1 MHDGLVYDQVGLRED
16 VTRMTTTWWPS
27 ALTLAERAAMRRGER
42 AGQQNDPASAGGTS
56 RANRWRSQRPFDRPG
71 FLARRLQIDGL
82 TEPEFDALVDTLP
95 PGVNDEA
102 EPPRWALEVER
113 ADAIAH
119 EIARLHRRPNDA
131 SIDGLEP
138 VRAFVEPFV
147 TAGMAHL
154 HAEARSIVSEHP
166 RAPFDAE
173 RATMLFEP
181 LLWGHLVG
189 RALKVVILE
198 LNVARVRGTLV
209 GDSPEA
215 RCAHFASQLRSG
227 RARDQI
233 VEEYPVLARS
243 IVTATDYWV
252 ESSRELLRYLAQDA
266 GALKDAFAAG
276 GELGSLI
283 AISGNAGDVHR
294 RGRSVAIAEF
304 SSGIRVVFKPRPLD
318 VDRHFADLVAWINAL
333 GRAPR
338 LRAVQVLTRG
348 DHGWAEFVSDVPCDS
363 RDEIARFYERFGA
376 WLAVLHVLNATDF
389 HYENVIA
396 SGEFPMLI
404 DLEALFHPLPQAPN
418 AVDEPEQVGWEALQ
432 RSVLRTG
439 VLPFRAYDN
448 EQSSGLDMS
457 AMGGAGG
464 QRTPNR
470 FPVLV
475 APGTDEMRLERDFV
489 SLPPS
494 QNRPTLGG
502 QPVDPA
508 EFADALESG
517 FTATYQLL
525 LAQREALLAPD
536 GPIRKFAN
544 DAIRVVL
551 RPTRQYALILSESN
565 HPDVMRD
572 ALDRDRLFDR
582 LWVAV
587 PGRPELERVVA
598 REHADLSSGDIP
610 MFASKPSSVDL
621 FTAQGE
627 AIPGFFRHSGLSSAI
642 ERIEA
647 MSEDD
652 LRHQRWVVEASLVA
666 LLPGMHVAPAHNES
680 VPEPPAL
687 HGTTG
692 SSREAALHAARRI
705 ARHLGTRA
713 LRQDDRVSWLGLTL
727 LRERDW
733 TIQPVGSDLYSG
745 AAGIAFF
752 LAYFDHVADDTES
765 RAIARTVVRQLTRRL
780 VTTLETSDAS
790 PAFPPSSLG
799 AFGALSGAVY
809 ALSHIAALWA
819 DHELI
824 DLAERLLVKLGDLV
838 SADRTLDIIG
848 GTAGFIMAASALEHV
863 RSAPATR
870 RVLKQAAE
878 CIVARGEERAGGL
891 SWSTSL
897 PASQPLTGMS
907 HGASGIALALLTA
920 GRLVNQP
927 PFVDAAMRALCYE
940 RSCFDSSRTNWPDF
954 RILPDRDHDE
964 PRAWMW
970 AWCHGAPGIGLVRM
984 DALGSSDDPELVSD
998 LTAALTSTA
1007 RFGFGS
1013 NDSLCHGDLGNL
1025 ELFVRAVELGYRG
1038 EWEDALVAHSSR
1050 LLARL
1055 QAGQWRCGVPGGV
1068 ETPGLMTGLA
1078 GIGYGLLRLAAPER
1092 VPSLLAL
1099 EPPRATIGVRGGR

>member
-1 MHDGLVYDQVGLRED
+1 MRNGLVYDSLDLQKD
-16 VTRMTTTWWPS
+16 VTRMSNTWWRS
-27 ALTLAERAAMRRGER
+27 ALTLAERAAIRRGEGTSR
-42 AGQQNDPASAGGTS
+42 QDDPAPANGTG
-56 RANRWRSQRPFDRPG
+56 RANRWRSQRPFNRPG
-71 FLARRLQIDGL
+71 FLTRRLRIDGL
-82 TEPEFDALVDTLP
+82 TEPEFDALVDGLP
-95 PGVNDEA
+95 PGVTGDG
-102 EPPRWALEVER
+102 EPPRWARDVEG
-113 ADAIAH
+113 ADTVARD
-119 EIARLHRRPNDA
+119 IARLPERPNDA
-131 SIDGLEP
+131 TIDGLGP

-147 TAGMAHL
+147 TAGLAHL
-154 HAEARSIVSEHP
+154 HAETRSIVSEHP
-166 RAPFDAE
+166 AAPFDAE
-173 RATMLFEP
+173 RATLLFEP

-227 RARDQI
+227 SVRDQI
-233 VEEYPVLARS
+233 IEEYPVLARS

-252 ESSRELLRYLAQDA
+252 ESAREFLRYLAEDVDA
-266 GALKDAFAAG
+266 LEDTFAPS

-283 AISGNAGDVHR
+283 AISGNAGDLHR
-294 RGRSVAIAEF
+294 HGRSVTIAEF
-304 SSGIRVVFKPRPLD
+304 SSGIRVVFKPRTLD
-318 VDRHFADLVAWINAL
+318 VDRHFGELVAWINAL
-333 GRAPR
+333 GQTPR
-338 LRAVQVLTRG
+338 LRAVNVLTRG
-348 DHGWAEFVSDVPCDS
+348 DHGWAEFVSDTPCDS
-363 RDEIARFYERFGA
+363 RDEVERFYQRFGA
-376 WLAVLHVLNATDF
+376 WLAILHVLNATDF

-404 DLEALFHPLPQAPN
+404 DLEALFHPLPEA
-418 AVDEPEQVGWEALQ
+418 AHAMDEPEQVGWAALQ

-457 AMGGAGG
+457 AMGGSGG

-475 APGTDEMRLERDFV
+475 APGTDEMRLERDYV

-508 EFADALESG
+508 AFADSLLAG

-525 LAQREALLAPD
+525 LAHREALLASH
-536 GPIRKFAN
+536 GPIRGFAN

-572 ALDRDRLFDR
+572 VLDRDRLFDR

-587 PGRPELERVVA
+587 PGRPGLERVIA
-598 REHADLSSGDIP
+598 WEHADLINGDVP
-610 MFASKPSSVDL
+610 MFASMPSSVDL
-621 FTAQGE
+621 FTAHGE
-627 AIPGFFRHSGLSSAI
+627 AIPGFFRHAGLASAI

-647 MSEDD
+647 MSEAD
-652 LRHQRWVVEASLVA
+652 LQHQRWVVEASLVA
-666 LLPGMHVAPAHNES
+666 LLPGMHVAPTHDGI
-680 VPEPPAL
+680 VPEL
-687 HGTTG
+687 HVPRAASG
-692 SSREAALHAARRI
+692 SREAALRAARRV
-705 ARHLGTRA
+705 AERLVTGA
-713 LRQDDRVSWLGLTL
+713 LRQEDRVSWLGLTL

-745 AAGIAFF
+745 AAGIALF
-752 LAYFDHVADDTES
+752 LAYFDHVAGDDDS
-765 RAIARTVVRQLTRRL
+765 RAVAQTVMRQLTRRL
-780 VTTLETSDAS
+780 AATLEATDSWT
-790 PAFPPSSLG
+790 AFPPSSLG

-809 ALSHIAALWA
+809 ALSHIGTLWA

-824 DLAERLLVKLGDLV
+824 DLAECLVVKLADHV
-838 SADRTLDIIG
+838 DADRTLDIIG

-870 RVLKQAAE
+870 RVLKHAAE
-878 CIVARGEERAGGL
+878 CVMARGEERAGGL

-907 HGASGIALALLTA
+907 HGASGIALALLAA
-920 GRLVNQP
+920 GRLMNHS

-940 RSCFDSSRTNWPDF
+940 RSCFDPTRTNWPDY
-954 RILPDRDHDE
+954 RILPGRDRDG
-964 PRAWMW
+964 PLAWMW
-970 AWCHGAPGIGLVRM
+970 AWCHGAPGIGFVRL
-984 DALGSSDDPELVSD
+984 DALGSSDDPELVRD

-1025 ELFVRAVELGYRG
+1025 ELFVRAHELGYRG
-1038 EWEDALVAHSSR
+1038 EWEDTLAVHSSR
-1050 LLARL
+1050 LVARL
-1055 QAGQWRCGVPGGV
+1055 QEGHWRCGVPGGV

-1078 GIGYGLLRLAAPER
+1078 GIGYGLLRIAAPER

-1099 EPPRATIGVRGGR
+1099 EPPRAAIGVRGGR

>member
-1 MHDGLVYDQVGLRED
+1 VRDGLVYNQVDLQKD
-16 VTRMTTTWWPS
+16 VTRMTNNWWPS
-27 ALTLAERAAMRRGER
+27 ALTLAERVAMRRRENASQPNEPAA
-42 AGQQNDPASAGGTS
+42 AGRTP
-56 RANRWRSQRPFDRPG
+56 RANRWRSQRPFNRPD
-71 FLARRLQIDGL
+71 FLARRLRIDGL
-82 TEPEFDALVDTLP
+82 TEVEFDALVDTQP
-95 PGVNDEA
+95 PGVNGDA
-102 EPPRWALEVER
+102 EPPRWAQEVER
-113 ADAIAH
+113 ADAVAR
-119 EIARLHRRPNDA
+119 EIAQRLERPNDA
-131 SIDGLEP
+131 SIDGLGP

-154 HAEARSIVSEHP
+154 HAEARSIVSERP
-166 RAPFDAE
+166 AAPFDAE
-173 RATMLFEP
+173 RATLLFEP

-209 GDSPEA
+209 GDSPQA

-227 RARDQI
+227 RVRDQI
-233 VEEYPVLARS
+233 IEEYPVLARA

-252 ESSRELLRYLAQDA
+252 DSSREFLRYLAEDFDV
-266 GALKDAFAAG
+266 LRDAFAAG

-283 AISGNAGDVHR
+283 AVSGSAGDVHR
-294 RGRSVAIAEF
+294 HGRSVVIAEF

-318 VDRHFADLVAWINAL
+318 VDRHFSELVAWINAH
-333 GRAPR
+333 GQTPG
-338 LRAVQVLTRG
+338 LRAVRVLTRG
-348 DHGWAEFVSDVPCDS
+348 DHGWAEFVSDTPCNS
-363 RDEIARFYERFGA
+363 RDEVERFYQRFGA

-404 DLEALFHPLPQAPN
+404 DLEALFHPLPGTPGAAN
-418 AVDEPEQVGWEALQ
+418 EPEQLGWEALQ

-457 AMGGAGG
+457 AMGGTGG

-502 QPVDPA
+502 QSVDPA
-508 EFADALESG
+508 AFADALVTG
-517 FTATYQLL
+517 FTGTYQLL
-525 LAQREALLAPD
+525 LAHREALLAPH
-536 GPIRKFAN
+536 GPIRSFAN
-544 DAIRVVL
+544 DVIRVVL

-587 PGRPELERVVA
+587 PGRPELERVIA
-598 REHADLSSGDIP
+598 WEHADLLSGDVP
-610 MFASKPSSVDL
+610 MFATKPVSVDL
-621 FTAQGE
+621 FTAHGE
-627 AIPGFFRHSGLSSAI
+627 AIPGFFRHSGLFSAI

-652 LRHQRWVVEASLVA
+652 LQHQRWVVEASLVA
-666 LLPGMHVAPAHNES
+666 LLPGMHVAQARDGIA
-680 VPEPPAL
+680 PEPQVAPGA
-687 HGTTG
+687 TG
-692 SSREAALHAARRI
+692 SSRETALRAARRV
-705 ARHLGTRA
+705 ARRLLARA

-752 LAYFDHVADDTES
+752 LAYFDHVAGDDDS
-765 RAIARTVVRQLTRRL
+765 RAVAQTAVRQLTRRL
-780 VTTLETSDAS
+780 AATLEATDSSTAL
-790 PAFPPSSLG
+790 PPSSLG

-809 ALSHIAALWA
+809 ALSHIGALWG
-819 DHELI
+819 DHDVI
-824 DLAERLLVKLGDLV
+824 DLAERLVVKLGDHV

-870 RVLKQAAE
+870 RVLKHAAE
-878 CIVARGEERAGGL
+878 CVIARGEEHAEGL

-907 HGASGIALALLTA
+907 HGASGIALALLAA
-920 GRLVNQP
+920 GRLLNHQP
-927 PFVDAAMRALCYE
+927 FADAAMRALCYE
-940 RSCFDSSRTNWPDF
+940 RTCFDPTRTNWPDY

-964 PRAWMW
+964 PLAWMW
-970 AWCHGAPGIGLVRM
+970 AWCHGAPGIGLVRL
-984 DALGSSDDPELVSD
+984 DALGSSDDPALVGD
-998 LTAALTSTA
+998 LGAALTSTT

-1025 ELFVRAVELGYRG
+1025 ELFVRALELGYHG
-1038 EWEDALVAHSSR
+1038 EWEDALAAHSAR
-1050 LLARL
+1050 ILARL
-1055 QAGQWRCGVPGGV
+1055 QEGDWRCGVPGGV

-1078 GIGYGLLRLAAPER
+1078 GIGYGLLRIAAPDR
-1092 VPSLLAL
+1092 VPSVLAL